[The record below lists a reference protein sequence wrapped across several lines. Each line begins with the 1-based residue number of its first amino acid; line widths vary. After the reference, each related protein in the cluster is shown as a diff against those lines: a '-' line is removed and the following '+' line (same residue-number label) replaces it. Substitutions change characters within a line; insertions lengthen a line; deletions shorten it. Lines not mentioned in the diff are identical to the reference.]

1 MNIFSIFGKTE
12 DGTTERL
19 IQYSVLYFILY
30 IVYTMLTKVLEKMY
44 GVGGTVF
51 TVYNTIG
58 GMLICNI
65 IVLWW
70 GWYKFKSS
78 TYIKILGINMPK
90 EFLYIVP
97 SGICTA
103 IIIPTTTL
111 MYTLP
116 ISVMVAMIIM
126 RASIIIISR
135 IIDQIQI
142 WQGILKKRVYWEEN
156 VGAIFAI
163 LALSVQLFVKIK
175 TGEGSFLSIEKI
187 EFFKV
192 NPGDFDF
199 IRNKAAMTILTFY
212 LVAYSIRLYIMNY
225 YKNTRPK
232 GAIYDTKGF
241 FAIEQISS
249 TIFIIIA
256 GFIYYYTAN
265 IDTSLVDYT
274 KTFAYQFKS
283 AFDNVPQKWGMIIL
297 SGVPFG
303 IAAFFSVFLFMFK
316 GRTAT
321 FAGLVNRITS
331 LVAGTT
337 STILI
342 YVFFK
347 YMGFKKPKN
356 EDWIALILIFV
367 AIYFLSK
374 AEKKRSCELI
384 AEKEISNSSIK
395 C

>member
-1 MNIFSIFGKTE
+1 MFNIFGKTE
-12 DGTTERL
+12 EGSTERL
-19 IQYSVLYFILY
+19 IQYSAFYFILY
-30 IVYTMLTKVLEKMY
+30 IIYTMLTKVLEKLY

-58 GMLICNI
+58 GMLICNLVVI
-65 IVLWW
+65 AW
-70 GWYKFKSS
+70 GWYRFKST
-78 TYIKILGINMPK
+78 TYIRFLGISMPK
-90 EFLYIVP
+90 EFLYIIP

-135 IIDQIQI
+135 VIDQIQI

-156 VGAIFAI
+156 VGALFAI
-163 LALSVQLFVKIK
+163 LALSVQLFIKIK
-175 TGEGSFLSIEKI
+175 TGDGFLGIEKI

-199 IRNKAAMTILTFY
+199 IRNEAAMTILTFY
-212 LVAYSIRLYIMNY
+212 FVAYSIRLYIMNY

-232 GAIYDTKGF
+232 GAGYDTKGF
-241 FAIEQISS
+241 FAIEQIAS
-249 TIFIIIA
+249 TIFIVIA
-256 GFIYYYTAN
+256 GFIYYHVAY
-265 IDTSLVDYT
+265 VDQTIPNYT

-283 AFDNVPQKWGMIIL
+283 AFENVPNQWAIIVL

-342 YVFFK
+342 YLFFQ

-356 EDWIALILIFV
+356 EDWVALILIFV

-384 AEKEISNSSIK
+384 AEKEISATKN

>member
-1 MNIFSIFGKTE
+1 MFNIFGKTE
-12 DGTTERL
+12 EGSTERL
-19 IQYSVLYFILY
+19 IQYSALYFILY
-30 IVYTMLTKVLEKMY
+30 IIYTMLTKVLEKLY

-58 GMLICNI
+58 GMLICNLVVI
-65 IVLWW
+65 AW
-70 GWYKFKSS
+70 GWYRFKST
-78 TYIKILGINMPK
+78 TYIRFLGISMPK
-90 EFLYIVP
+90 EFLYIIP

-135 IIDQIQI
+135 VIDQIQI

-156 VGAIFAI
+156 VGALFAI
-163 LALSVQLFVKIK
+163 LALSVQLFIKIK
-175 TGEGSFLSIEKI
+175 TGDGFLGIEKI

-199 IRNKAAMTILTFY
+199 IRNEAAMTILTFY
-212 LVAYSIRLYIMNY
+212 LVAYSVRLYIMNY

-232 GAIYDTKGF
+232 GAVYDTKGF
-241 FAIEQISS
+241 FAIEQIAS
-249 TIFIIIA
+249 TIFIVIA
-256 GFIYYYTAN
+256 GFIYYHVAY
-265 IDTSLVDYT
+265 VDQTIPNYT

-283 AFDNVPQKWGMIIL
+283 AFENVPNQWAVIVL

-342 YVFFK
+342 YLFFQH
-347 YMGFKKPKN
+347 MGFKKPKN
-356 EDWIALILIFV
+356 EDWVALILIFV

-384 AEKEISNSSIK
+384 AEKEISATKN